1 MSKEVVKK
9 TEYNKLQTK
18 VYYLENSIPDAT
30 TLFDTTQINKIWR
43 KKMEMSI
50 KILVVNGL
58 VTTIV
63 LRTKINEAEWKYQ
76 MLVV

>member
-58 VTTIV
+58 VTTIA
-63 LRTKINEAEWKYQ
+63 LRTKINEAE
-76 MLVV
+76 

>member
-50 KILVVNGL
+50 KILIVNGL

-63 LRTKINEAEWKYQ
+63 LRTKINEAE
-76 MLVV
+76 

>member
-58 VTTIV
+58 VTTIA

>member
-18 VYYLENSIPDAT
+18 VYYLENGIPDAT

-63 LRTKINEAEWKYQ
+63 LRTKINEAE
-76 MLVV
+76 

>member
-63 LRTKINEAEWKYQ
+63 LRTKINEAERKYQ

>member
-1 MSKEVVKK
+1 MSKEVVNK
-9 TEYNKLQTK
+9 TEYNKLHTK

-63 LRTKINEAEWKYQ
+63 LRTKINEAE
-76 MLVV
+76 

>member
-43 KKMEMSI
+43 KKMGMSI

-63 LRTKINEAEWKYQ
+63 LRTKINEAE
-76 MLVV
+76 

>member
-18 VYYLENSIPDAT
+18 VYYLENSILDAT

-58 VTTIV
+58 VTTIA
-63 LRTKINEAEWKYQ
+63 LRTKINEAE
-76 MLVV
+76 

>member
-30 TLFDTTQINKIWR
+30 TLFDTTQVNKIWR

-63 LRTKINEAEWKYQ
+63 LRTKINEAE
-76 MLVV
+76 

>member
-63 LRTKINEAEWKYQ
+63 LRTKINEAE
-76 MLVV
+76 